1 MTAKQLNKFPIDYS
15 WWQFK
20 KQLEN
25 GSVTGC
31 CTLCLKYQL
40 HKCQF
45 SRSCGAVVWDG
56 NDLLTHTTSLTHK
69 TAITAKANPL
79 KQAFDVVRTTGI
91 VAAKTATQCLMAT
104 ALTCIKEQ
112 LPISKFAPLL
122 ALEKFLGV
130 DQIAHKYN
138 HSRYVH
144 DAVLA

>member
-1 MTAKQLNKFPIDYS
+1 M
-15 WWQFK
+15 
-20 KQLEN
+20 
-25 GSVTGC
+25 TGC
-31 CTLCLKYQL
+31 CTFCFKYQL
-40 HKCQF
+40 DKCQF

-69 TAITAKANPL
+69 AAVTAKANLL
-79 KQAFDVVRTTGI
+79 KQVFDVVCTTGI
-91 VAAKTATQCLMAT
+91 VTTKIATQCLMAT

-144 DAVLA
+144 DVVLA